1 LERYKNHPFLVMW
14 SMDNEA
20 GSGRNNI
27 GRMADWVRQRDSIRH
42 IHYVRDH
49 TCRYTYISIDMYL
62 LHDEV
67 DKIGQRVEPALDGSE
82 AGRTPAGD
90 AVRPRRIWPRD
101 GQRSR
106 RVVRISPIILRSTP
120 RCQGGFIWE
129 WIDHGF
135 LRKASDGETYYVYGG
150 DFGEE
155 LQDGNFVCD
164 GLMFPN
170 RTPSPG
176 LLRMGGR
183 IKTERGGWRWNQKG
197 EIPGRR

>member
-1 LERYKNHPFLVMW
+1 
-14 SMDNEA
+14 
-20 GSGRNNI
+20 
-27 GRMADWVRQRDSIRH
+27 MATRWATVQEGCSSITN
-42 IHYVRDH
+42 Y
-49 TCRYTYISIDMYL
+49 
-62 LHDEV
+62 
-67 DKIGQRVEPALDGSE
+67 
-82 AGRTPAGD
+82 
-90 AVRPRRIWPRD
+90 
-101 GQRSR
+101 
-106 RVVRISPIILRSTP
+106 LRSTP

-135 LRKASDGETYYVYGG
+135 HRKASDGETYYVYGG

-183 IKTERGGWRWNQKG
+183 NKTERGGWRWNQKR